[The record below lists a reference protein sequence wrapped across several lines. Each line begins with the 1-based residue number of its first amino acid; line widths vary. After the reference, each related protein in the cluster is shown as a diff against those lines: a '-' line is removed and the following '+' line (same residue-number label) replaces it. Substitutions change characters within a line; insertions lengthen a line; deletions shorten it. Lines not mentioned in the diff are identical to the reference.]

1 MSRSLTDGCLFY
13 PIYEDSSVEVL
24 SFLSAKFEVLEVR
37 NLTKKKKK
45 KNQILALY
53 LSYGLTRT
61 RVLYFQ
67 PHV

>member
-1 MSRSLTDGCLFY
+1 MSRSLTEGCLFY
-13 PIYEDSSVEVL
+13 PIHEDSSVEVL

-37 NLTKKKKK
+37 NLTKKKKN
-45 KNQILALY
+45 NQILALY
-53 LSYGLTRT
+53 LSYKLTRT